1 MLTYV
6 INTSENKTFDS
17 DRLFDLAG
25 YNRIRW
31 MNCRLDNIRKYSDII
46 FDKQNVLGADSFRVV
61 IIVDFYGFD
70 RIRAPYGRNGYG
82 EEKGVELNLYM
93 PYIEAYLQDNF
104 IRPLEQSE
112 LFAKEYE
119 IYYVQNA
126 KYEKFE
132 HIDNAESQLEYI
144 LSGNEDFK
152 GEDKVIISELADGST
167 VEEAMPSFGSFTLYC
182 TPNISLE
189 FNLAE
194 YPYGIPEETMTFS
207 QFFSAFRIRSTIR
220 SQFRCHYYMTTYGN
234 GPARAA
240 FDTLTLSLYLVW
252 LYEREEAVM
261 TEGDFEVTE
270 INAEALKD
278 ILETSWQK
286 IAVARNIAESNN
298 SKYFSLLVNSG
309 EITSHIENEENTSE
323 EEAID
328 KEKARIR
335 LKKSESTRSAND
347 LYNTVVRYAN
357 KTSNELDDEQRK
369 ELDSMMSSYLRKRD
383 ETSEVGIEVAFD
395 ELMDMGA
402 LTMTEQCPS
411 KEQFDYIVE
420 QREREI
426 SSLFDK
432 VLKAQY
438 INMDYS
444 KVKERADKA
453 YIEYNK
459 LAACARWS
467 IISDI
472 LFMIVSVLSFL
483 IPYHYLQLDN
493 FVSSTVKASTLF
505 GISCGVFA
513 GLFAIAVILQAVL
526 LSGKMRKQ
534 KKILI
539 DCFITCKAMRNQSFS
554 HLKKKYEFE
563 LIRIEE
569 ARYEIRQLANLYDK
583 NMAIDKN
590 IMCHRLLLEELY
602 DKLSSMLNNLGVEPK
617 MNNDISLRDEFD
629 ISKPLYARENAI
641 YQIFSIETIE
651 KMFPKKKGSDGK

>member
-483 IPYHYLQLDN
+483 IP
-493 FVSSTVKASTLF
+493 
-505 GISCGVFA
+505 
-513 GLFAIAVILQAVL
+513 
-526 LSGKMRKQ
+526 
-534 KKILI
+534 
-539 DCFITCKAMRNQSFS
+539 
-554 HLKKKYEFE
+554 
-563 LIRIEE
+563 
-569 ARYEIRQLANLYDK
+569 
-583 NMAIDKN
+583 
-590 IMCHRLLLEELY
+590 
-602 DKLSSMLNNLGVEPK
+602 
-617 MNNDISLRDEFD
+617 
-629 ISKPLYARENAI
+629 
-641 YQIFSIETIE
+641 
-651 KMFPKKKGSDGK
+651 